1 MALHADRFGIDTH
14 NFPFSPPNDA
24 DLGFSLMNSRI
35 IRFCFQVTG
44 RNLLLSVSPPS
55 SIYAARLQR

>member
-1 MALHADRFGIDTH
+1 ML
-14 NFPFSPPNDA
+14 PPNDA

-35 IRFCFQVTG
+35 IRFCFQVTE
-44 RNLLLSVSPPS
+44 RNLLLSVSPPY